1 MDPPTFENASVPP
14 TTGVRDLFR
23 ILRGNF
29 FVFVACLALG
39 IGVGLFAQ
47 KKIPKAYESRAR
59 FLVNEIPYADPQSK
73 FSPEAEQ
80 TLVQSLVMSILS
92 HDMRAD
98 VARQLGVSPKQIAF
112 ANLDVPLKLVGGVRE
127 ANIRVDSTDKSRM
140 GEIIATSQSPEFAA
154 AVANGILDN
163 LQLFNRVGGRLK
175 NLRLDMDLA
184 KARLDGIVKELV
196 DISSKRSKLE
206 EENAELDD
214 RVRRG
219 QSLRALPSFAQDA
232 TLNNLKT
239 QLILVESQYSGL
251 ASTATRG
258 SRLDAKRAEVKNLTE
273 QVEDYVQRLARALR
287 SAYAIARTQ
296 QESVETDIKDS
307 KAKLD
312 RMAEESARLAQT
324 LSSPAAMRAIAAEA
338 EAAPQGPMANVIVP
352 IDRATP
358 KIKPTRPKLWLNLLL
373 GGVFGAGLG
382 TGVVSLRVLLDTR
395 LRSARQIEERTGQR
409 CLALLPKLDPI
420 RKTADGFDRPRSPI
434 GLGYL
439 RSHLL
444 RAFHDT
450 KERQII
456 GFTPSKRN
464 GSTALTVATLG
475 LLLAQAGHRILIVDL
490 YRKGLRVAAALGL
503 QKMDGLSRWL
513 ASDEPLSDYIAWAA
527 PGKLAVLGFGKA
539 SRELDNLLGRRPLSM
554 ELPALLSEWD
564 FILVASPAIRADW
577 SMMLT
582 LPPGRPIIVTA
593 DYRDARV
600 GDVTATVQ
608 RARNTHWTVEGL
620 ILQNCPQRLAG
631 SNSL

>member
-14 TTGVRDLFR
+14 TTGVRDLLR

-39 IGVGLFAQ
+39 LGLGLFAQ

-98 VARQLGVSPKQIAF
+98 VARQLGVSPKQMAF
-112 ANLDVPLKLVGGVRE
+112 ANLDVPLKLVGDVRK

-154 AVANGILDN
+154 AVANAILDN

-184 KARLDGIVKELV
+184 KARLDGTIKELV

-206 EENAELDD
+206 QENAEIDD
-214 RVRRG
+214 RVKRG

-258 SRLDAKRAEVKNLTE
+258 SRLEAKRAEVNNLTI

-352 IDRATP
+352 IDRAAP
-358 KIKPTRPKLWLNLLL
+358 KMKPTRPKLWLNLLL

-382 TGVVSLRVLLDTR
+382 AGVASLRVLLDTR

-409 CLALLPKLDPI
+409 CLAILPKLDPI

-450 KERQII
+450 KERQIV
-456 GFTPSKRN
+456 GFTPSRRN

-503 QKMDGLSRWL
+503 QKMVGLSRWL
-513 ASDEPLSDYIAWAA
+513 ASDEPLSDYVAWAA

-564 FILVASPAIRADW
+564 FILIASPAIRADW

-582 LPPGRPIIVTA
+582 LPPGSPIIVTA

-600 GDVTATVQ
+600 GDVNATVQ
-608 RARNTHWTVEGL
+608 RAHNTRWTVEGL
-620 ILQNCPQRLAG
+620 VLQNCPQRIAG
-631 SNSL
+631 SKSL

>member
-1 MDPPTFENASVPP
+1 
-14 TTGVRDLFR
+14 
-23 ILRGNF
+23 
-29 FVFVACLALG
+29 
-39 IGVGLFAQ
+39 
-47 KKIPKAYESRAR
+47 
-59 FLVNEIPYADPQSK
+59 
-73 FSPEAEQ
+73 
-80 TLVQSLVMSILS
+80 MSILS

-98 VARQLGVSPKQIAF
+98 VARQLGVLPKQIAF
-112 ANLDVPLKLVGGVRE
+112 ANLDLPLKLVGRVRQ

-154 AVANGILDN
+154 AVANAILDN

-196 DISSKRSKLE
+196 DLSSKRSKLE

-338 EAAPQGPMANVIVP
+338 DAAPQGPMANVIVP
-352 IDRATP
+352 IDRAAP

-409 CLALLPKLDPI
+409 CLALS
-420 RKTADGFDRPRSPI
+420 AEARP
-434 GLGYL
+434 
-439 RSHLL
+439 
-444 RAFHDT
+444 DQ
-450 KERQII
+450 E
-456 GFTPSKRN
+456 N
-464 GSTALTVATLG
+464 G
-475 LLLAQAGHRILIVDL
+475 
-490 YRKGLRVAAALGL
+490 
-503 QKMDGLSRWL
+503 
-513 ASDEPLSDYIAWAA
+513 
-527 PGKLAVLGFGKA
+527 
-539 SRELDNLLGRRPLSM
+539 
-554 ELPALLSEWD
+554 
-564 FILVASPAIRADW
+564 
-577 SMMLT
+577 
-582 LPPGRPIIVTA
+582 
-593 DYRDARV
+593 
-600 GDVTATVQ
+600 
-608 RARNTHWTVEGL
+608 
-620 ILQNCPQRLAG
+620 
-631 SNSL
+631 